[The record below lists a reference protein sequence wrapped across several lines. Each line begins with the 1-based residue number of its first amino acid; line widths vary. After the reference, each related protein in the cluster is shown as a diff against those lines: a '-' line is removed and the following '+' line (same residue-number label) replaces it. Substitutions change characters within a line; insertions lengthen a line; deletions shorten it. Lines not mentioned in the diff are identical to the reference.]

1 MSAKLLLASL
11 KAQDVNL
18 SLLIEAL
25 DLQKQAI
32 IKNDYTTLETAI
44 SKEQKIL
51 LDVERE
57 ENSRNKVVKEIASSL
72 KIELQ
77 NNSLENLI
85 NLASNHLGSDLK
97 ELQVVRTSLRD
108 KVNRIKNTNSQLKDV
123 IEFSRNM
130 IKETMMML
138 VGPNKRALVNK
149 RV

>member
-18 SLLIEAL
+18 SLLLEAL
-25 DLQKQAI
+25 NLQKQAI
-32 IKNDYTTLETAI
+32 IKNDYMTLESAI
-44 SKEQKIL
+44 GKEQKIL

-57 ENSRNKVVKEIASSL
+57 ENMRVKVVEDLARTLNINLS
-72 KIELQ
+72 E
-77 NNSLENLI
+77 NTLENLF
-85 NLASNHLGSDLK
+85 NQAGKTFESELK
-97 ELQVVRTSLRD
+97 ELNAVRDSLKD
-108 KVNRIKNTNSQLKDV
+108 KATRIKQTNTQLKDV

>member
-1 MSAKLLLASL
+1 MSSKLLLASL
-11 KAQDVNL
+11 KAQDANL

-32 IKNDYTTLETAI
+32 IKNDYTTLESAI

-51 LDVERE
+51 QDVERE
-57 ENSRNKVVKEIASSL
+57 ENSRNKVVKDLAATL
-72 KIELQ
+72 NLELSE
-77 NNSLENLI
+77 NTLENLI
-85 NLASNHLGSDLK
+85 NNASNHLGGDLK
-97 ELQVVRTSLRD
+97 ELQVVRKSLRE
-108 KVNRIKNTNSQLKDV
+108 KVNKIKNTNSQLKDV
-123 IEFSRNM
+123 IEFSRNL